1 MANTN
6 VNWSIP
12 SNPIQDLTKINV
24 DKVKSGFQIGY
35 QYRVDPNSQ
44 DPVVKDLNFFID
56 SDGSVWYVYAAVLG
70 IQTNYKSLSDLKTYL
85 PLTVDEATIN
95 KIKLAMPARLAEAT
109 GQKPPDNPATIP
121 TGGGTPIDQIK
132 DVLDNVKDPL
142 GYLDKIAKEYQ
153 DPSYGDKLL
162 QGWPVLKYPDNILD
176 TGQDMLK
183 IEQFRYQ
190 PPRKSIF
197 DTDNTI
203 KNGIQRG
210 SPLDLK
216 IKSLLKILLPI
227 PNNLQDSNNVSWGPD
242 NMNNLT
248 AAAAGFGLKNTA
260 ELAKYVGGGAALG
273 GVTGTGAANVGAL
286 AAKGYI
292 LANILKN
299 AGDEAKSLGGISIAS
314 QFLNMAGFSVS
325 PESVLANAA
334 GIVPN
339 SNLELLFNAPTLR
352 EFRFDYRFSPRSSE
366 EATTVKRIIRSFKQ
380 GMAPR
385 KKSSGAAGASSYFLS
400 TPNVFKL
407 SYITENKDGISGL
420 NKFKVCALTGFSVN
434 YTPDGQW
441 SSYEGGQPVSYMV
454 SMSFSELEPVYES
467 DYQDNIYGYGTDNE
481 RTDLDRVKENDIG
494 Y

>member
-1 MANTN
+1 MANPN
-6 VNWSIP
+6 VNWSLP
-12 SNPIQDLTKINV
+12 NDPIDVNGTVIDLSKV
-24 DKVKSGFQIGY
+24 SDKQKYADGVPL
-35 QYRVDPNSQ
+35 DPNSKDEYIKITLLIIDPTTRRIKYKLGNAIYESIQ
-44 DPVVKDLNFFID
+44 DIANRNPPGYDK
-56 SDGSVWYVYAAVLG
+56 Y
-70 IQTNYKSLSDLKTYL
+70 TTENYKLATARVLS
-85 PLTVDEATIN
+85 EATN
-95 KIKLAMPARLAEAT
+95 QAAPNGPAYI
-109 GQKPPDNPATIP
+109 PPIP
-121 TGGGTPIDQIK
+121 ESNPIDQIK
-132 DVLDNVKDPL
+132 DVLGIVNDPL

-260 ELAKYVGGGAALG
+260 DLAKYVGGGAALG

-292 LANILKN
+292 LSNILKN

-325 PESVLANAA
+325 PESVLANTV

-385 KKSSGAAGASSYFLS
+385 KKSSGAAGASSYFLA